1 MNAPNKRKDSYLIIG
16 VLLMGIGLIWLLNTM
31 GIELPA
37 QLFSM
42 PTFTV
47 IIGLITLVKSKF
59 KSELGWVIFSFGVV
73 WTFEDMLPHRQILQ
87 LGTASIVLLLGGYY
101 LLKYFTS
108 DKEKQPDA
116 NK

>member
-16 VLLMGIGLIWLLNTM
+16 LLLVGIGLIWLLNTL

-37 QLFSM
+37 RLFSM

-47 IIGLITLVKSKF
+47 IVGLITLVKSKF

-73 WTFEDMLPHRQILQ
+73 WAFEDMLPHRQILQ
-87 LGTASIVLLLGGYY
+87 LGTASVVLLLGSYC

-108 DKEKQPDA
+108 EKKEHFNP
-116 NK
+116 NN

>member
-47 IIGLITLVKSKF
+47 IIGLFTLVSQNSKVNWD
-59 KSELGWVIFSFGVV
+59 G
-73 WTFEDMLPHRQILQ
+73 
-87 LGTASIVLLLGGYY
+87 
-101 LLKYFTS
+101 
-108 DKEKQPDA
+108 
-116 NK
+116 

>member
-16 VLLMGIGLIWLLNTM
+16 LLLVGIGLIWLLNTL

-47 IIGLITLVKSKF
+47 IVGLITLVKSKF

-101 LLKYFTS
+101 LLKYFIS
-108 DKEKQPDA
+108 EKEDHFKP
-116 NK
+116 NN

>member
-16 VLLMGIGLIWLLNTM
+16 VLLVGIGLIWLLNTL

-47 IIGLITLVKSKF
+47 IVGLITLVKSKF

-73 WTFEDMLPHRQILQ
+73 WAFEDMLPHRQILQ

-108 DKEKQPDA
+108 EKEDHFKP
-116 NK
+116 NN